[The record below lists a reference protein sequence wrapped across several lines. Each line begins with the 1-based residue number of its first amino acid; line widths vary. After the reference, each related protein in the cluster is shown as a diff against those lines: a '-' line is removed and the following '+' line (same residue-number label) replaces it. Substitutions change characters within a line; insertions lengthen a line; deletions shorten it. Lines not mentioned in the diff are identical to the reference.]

1 MGIYDRYHLS
11 DSFTKD
17 LLYDIGAVI
26 KDQKDT
32 YKKLK
37 QSETLLLEVMDKV
50 DSHVELVDLR
60 DKIGNFLK

>member
-1 MGIYDRYHLS
+1 MN
-11 DSFTKD
+11 
-17 LLYDIGAVI
+17 LYDNHFISAINKKNVLYDVENI
-26 KDQKDT
+26 FQRHTAT

-37 QSETLLLEVMDKV
+37 QCEVLLEEVMDKI